1 VKRLAWL
8 SLIFIPILVMC
19 VFHQVQPAAAQAP
32 TISPSIFIQ
41 SPREG
46 QALQGIVII
55 EGKIRGEGFT
65 SGKLSFSYAADGV
78 ETWFFIAD
86 IMPGAKESSQT
97 SVKVEWDT
105 TQITDGNYHLRLVAE
120 YDGRATIFE
129 LIPNLRVR
137 NHSPIET
144 STPAPAGTQA
154 DEGNTDHTATPTRRL
169 EPQKT
174 PTPLPENPA
183 VLESND
189 LYRVL
194 IITGILVLGAFLVG
208 VIYLRVIK
216 GFR

>member
-1 VKRLAWL
+1 M
-8 SLIFIPILVMC
+8 S
-19 VFHQVQPAAAQAP
+19 VFHQVRPAAAQAP

-65 SGKLSFSYAADGV
+65 SGKLSFSYAADGG

-86 IMPGAKESSQT
+86 IMRGAKESSQT

-137 NHSPIET
+137 NYSPVET
-144 STPAPAGTQA
+144 STPAPAGTQV
-154 DEGNTDHTATPTRRL
+154 DVGNTDYTATPTWRL

-174 PTPLPENPA
+174 PTLLPENPA

-208 VIYLRVIK
+208 AIYLRVKK

>member
-1 VKRLAWL
+1 VKRLVWL
-8 SLIFIPILVMC
+8 SLIFIPLLVMS

-32 TISPSIFIQ
+32 TISPGIFIQ

-46 QALQGIVII
+46 QALQGIEII
-55 EGKIRGEGFT
+55 EGKIRGQGFT
-65 SGKLSFSYAADGV
+65 SGKLSFSYAADGA

-86 IMPGAKESSQT
+86 IMPGAEESSQT

-137 NHSPIET
+137 NHSPVET
-144 STPAPAGTQA
+144 STPAPAGTQE
-154 DEGNTDHTATPTRRL
+154 DVDHTDYTATPTRRSA
-169 EPQKT
+169 PQKT
-174 PTPLPENPA
+174 PTPLPENPV

-194 IITGILVLGAFLVG
+194 IITGILVMGAFLVG
-208 VIYLRVIK
+208 AIYLRVKK

>member
-1 VKRLAWL
+1 MSVL
-8 SLIFIPILVMC
+8 
-19 VFHQVQPAAAQAP
+19 HQAQPTAAQAP

-46 QALQGIVII
+46 QALQGIVTI

-65 SGKLSFSYAADGV
+65 SGKLSFSYAADGP

-86 IMPGAKESSQT
+86 ILPGAEESSQT

-137 NHSPIET
+137 NHSPVET
-144 STPAPAGTQA
+144 STPAPTDSQENA
-154 DEGNTDHTATPTRRL
+154 DLAVTPTRRSA
-169 EPQKT
+169 PQET

-183 VLESND
+183 VLKSDD

-194 IITGILVLGAFLVG
+194 SITGILILGAFLIG
-208 VIYLRVIK
+208 SIYLRVKK

>member
-1 VKRLAWL
+1 
-8 SLIFIPILVMC
+8 MC

-46 QALQGIVII
+46 QALQGIETI
-55 EGKIRGEGFT
+55 EGKIRGEGFI
-65 SGKLSFSYAADGV
+65 SGKLSFSYAADGP

-86 IMPGAKESSQT
+86 ILPGAEEGSQT

-137 NHSPIET
+137 NHSPVET
-144 STPAPAGTQA
+144 STPAPADTQENA
-154 DEGNTDHTATPTRRL
+154 DHAVTPTRRSA
-169 EPQKT
+169 PQKT

-194 IITGILVLGAFLVG
+194 IITGILILGAFLIG
-208 VIYLRVIK
+208 AIYLRVKK

>member
-1 VKRLAWL
+1 M
-8 SLIFIPILVMC
+8 S
-19 VFHQVQPAAAQAP
+19 VFHQAQPAAAQAP
-32 TISPSIFIQ
+32 TISPSIFIL

-46 QALQGIVII
+46 QALQGIETI
-55 EGKIRGEGFT
+55 EGKIRGEGFI
-65 SGKLSFSYAADGV
+65 SGKLSFRYAADGP

-86 IMPGAKESSQT
+86 ILPGAEEGSQT

-137 NHSPIET
+137 NHSPVET
-144 STPAPAGTQA
+144 STPAPVDTQENA
-154 DEGNTDHTATPTRRL
+154 DHAATLTPRSA
-169 EPQKT
+169 PQKT

-183 VLESND
+183 VLESDD

-194 IITGILVLGAFLVG
+194 SITGILILGAFLIG
-208 VIYLRVIK
+208 AIYLRVKK

>member
-1 VKRLAWL
+1 MKRLAWL
-8 SLIFIPILVMC
+8 SLVFIPLLVMC
-19 VFHQVQPAAAQAP
+19 VFHQTQPAAAQAP

-46 QALQGIVII
+46 QALQGIETI

-65 SGKLSFSYAADGV
+65 SGKLSFSYAADGP

-86 IMPGAKESSQT
+86 IMPETEEGSQT

-105 TQITDGNYHLRLVAE
+105 TQITDGNYNLRLVAE
-120 YDGRATIFE
+120 YEGKATIFE

-144 STPAPAGTQA
+144 STPAPTGIQE
-154 DEGNTDHTATPTRRL
+154 DVDNTDRTVTPTGKSSAQ
-169 EPQKT
+169 ET
-174 PTPLPENPA
+174 PTPLPDNPA

-194 IITGILVLGAFLVG
+194 SVTGILVLGAFLIG
-208 VIYLRVIK
+208 AIYLVVKKDVR
-216 GFR
+216 